1 MQRPPQDGAVLAAR
15 ERAVGLGVEECVD
28 EIGGLLAGLRAHGV
42 ELCHSHLDAGAV
54 GAEVVGQHLADRRGI
69 DIEAVDSVEEGKVG
83 LISGILRV
91 IVEDDEVGDG
101 ALSLEPGEQH
111 GGPAGVS
118 AAVDGVG
125 HRRGVG
131 QRIIVGLGGD
141 DGADGDRG
149 IDGLH
154 PGDELLVCGRVRD
167 RIVRL
172 AGEAAAGD
180 AVLVVFPSA
189 IALVADF
196 PILEA
201 IGRGVRDAQKVVAI
215 VGRQRRGGADG
226 GPVADRL
233 PVAAAGVGAERLGAS
248 RIAVVVGDPRG
259 GLLGSAAAVVHDH
272 VGIRAL
278 LLDHGGKVGDV
289 ARPSP
294 VGVAGDATVG
304 VPVVIVGQA
313 AARETQRAKLE
324 RLEAGTGLSVGG
336 ERVPHNEVGPVHA
349 RIERLKDIAR
359 IDREGDQRRGGGEG
373 QRDVV
378 DVECAGGDAAGI
390 LNPKAVE
397 VGAVG
402 DAE

>member
-1 MQRPPQDGAVLAAR
+1 MEQ
-15 ERAVGLGVEECVD
+15 
-28 EIGGLLAGLRAHGV
+28 
-42 ELCHSHLDAGAV
+42 
-54 GAEVVGQHLADRRGI
+54 
-69 DIEAVDSVEEGKVG
+69 GKVG
-83 LISGILRV
+83 LSAGILRV
-91 IVEDDEVGDG
+91 IVEDDEIGDG
-101 ALSLEPGEQH
+101 AESLEPGEQH

-131 QRIIVGLGGD
+131 QRVIVGLGGD

-154 PGDELLVCGRVRD
+154 PGDELLVRGRIGD
-167 RIVRL
+167 RVVCL
-172 AGEAAAGD
+172 AGETAAGD
-180 AVLVVFPSA
+180 TVLVVFPGTV
-189 IALVADF
+189 ALVADF

-215 VGRQRRGGADG
+215 VGRQRRSSADG

-259 GLLGSAAAVVHDH
+259 GLLGRTAAVVHDH
-272 VGIRAL
+272 VGIGAL
-278 LLDHGGKVGDV
+278 FLDHGGKVGDV

-294 VGVAGDATVG
+294 VGVAGDAAVG
-304 VPVVIVGQA
+304 LPVVIVGQA

-336 ERVPHNEVGPVHA
+336 KRVPHDKVGPVHA
-349 RIERLKDIAR
+349 RIERLKDISG
-359 IDREGDQRRGGGEG
+359 IDREGDRRRGGGEG

-378 DVECAGGDAAGI
+378 DVERAGGGAAGI
-390 LNPKAVE
+390 LNPEAVE